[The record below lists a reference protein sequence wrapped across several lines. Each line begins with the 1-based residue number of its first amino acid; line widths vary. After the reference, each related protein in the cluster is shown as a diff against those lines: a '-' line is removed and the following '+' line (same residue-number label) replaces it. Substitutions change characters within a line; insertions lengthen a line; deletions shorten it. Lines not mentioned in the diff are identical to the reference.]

1 MLRVALHR
9 VFLRLLFFGGAVAMP
24 LAHTGC
30 DRIFQSESARALEI
44 AEKKEKAGDY
54 KAAVQSYEAALEDAP
69 KSADIHYRLALIY
82 DDKLNSPI
90 SALHHFQR
98 YLEISPK
105 GTHAKDARNFIS
117 QNELKLSTSL
127 AKGGVMSQSDAARL
141 KNENLELRNQLVD
154 ARKQITDLRSLATR
168 ATMQTKGGKNVEIQQ
183 KAIPPGARTY
193 KVEPGDTLASIS
205 RKYFKTSARWRDI
218 QDANFNALDGTV
230 KLKPGMTLVI
240 PQK

>member
-1 MLRVALHR
+1 MLRVTLHR
-9 VFLRLLFFGGAVAMP
+9 DFLRLLCAGGVAAML
-24 LAHTGC
+24 LALTGC
-30 DRIFQSESARALEI
+30 DRIFQSESARALDT

-54 KAAVQSYEAALEDAP
+54 KAAVQWYEAALEDSP

-82 DDKLNSPI
+82 DDKLNSPV

-98 YLEISPK
+98 YLEIAPK

-117 QNELKLSTSL
+117 QDELKLSTSL
-127 AKGGVMSQSDAARL
+127 AKGGVMSQSDAVRL
-141 KNENLELRNQLVD
+141 KNENLELRKQLTD
-154 ARKQITDLRSLATR
+154 SRQQITELRSLATR
-168 ATMQTKGGKNVEIQQ
+168 ATVQKGGKSVEIQQ
-183 KAIPPGARTY
+183 KPIPPGAKTH

-205 RKYFKTSARWRDI
+205 RRYFKTSARWRDI
-218 QDANFNALDGTV
+218 QDANFNALEGTV